1 MGENNNADCNFDG
14 GACCFNDFQGWD
26 YYCKDCDCLE
36 CQPSGWHGDN
46 YCDDGVLN
54 TENCKWDGGDCCGDN
69 VNTNYCS
76 DCECLDPKFSTTT
89 TTTTTTTTEPP
100 KTGCGSPHWAT

>member
-1 MGENNNADCNFDG
+1 M
-14 GACCFNDFQGWD
+14 
-26 YYCKDCDCLE
+26 E

-54 TENCKWDGGDCCGDN
+54 TENCKWDGGDCCGDS

-76 DCECLDPKFSTTT
+76 VSFDAKFSFIF
-89 TTTTTTTTEPP
+89 PFLILILQIVN
-100 KTGCGSPHWAT
+100 KTGEIAAHPMFLEH